1 MSIDEDFSAPA
12 AAKGL
17 SEEVKAIKGWLGA
30 SELFGS
36 PQMLL
41 EPPQSNANLSETV
54 PLAVEMAEEVV
65 VPEEAKEVNQAVV
78 SPSPCFIHLDLL
90 TPL

>member
-1 MSIDEDFSAPA
+1 MSIDKDFSAPA

-30 SELFGS
+30 SELFGP

-41 EPPQSNANLSETV
+41 EQPPSDANL
-54 PLAVEMAEEVV
+54 L
-65 VPEEAKEVNQAVV
+65 
-78 SPSPCFIHLDLL
+78 
-90 TPL
+90 